1 MISDEGRFTLQ
12 LRDFETD
19 AGLDLKVYLATATDG
34 SEFVNLG
41 GLKGNSGNQ
50 TYEVPAGTDTQK
62 YDTVPDLVPGVSVGF
77 AAAPLNAG

>member
-1 MISDEGRFTLQ
+1 MTHPGEDTAEVISDEGRLTL
-12 LRDFETD
+12 
-19 AGLDLKVYLATATDG
+19 LATATDG

-62 YDTVPDLVPGVSVGF
+62 YDSVLIRRRAFSVGF
-77 AAAPLNAG
+77 AAAPLKAG

>member
-1 MISDEGRFTLQ
+1 MATTSRRSGP
-12 LRDFETD
+12 
-19 AGLDLKVYLATATDG
+19 DLKVYLATAADG

-62 YDTVPDLVPGVSVGF
+62 YDTVLIWCRALSVGF
-77 AAAPLNAG
+77 AAAPLKAG